1 MKYYPV
7 DLIEKD
13 TQEFDY
19 AIIED
24 FSRLLLRM
32 ESTNH
37 CNFKC
42 TFCPHP
48 IMKRIK
54 GFMNEELYQ
63 KVIDE
68 AAGLG
73 FVKLDL
79 RNFGEPI
86 IDKRLGKFAK
96 YAYGKGLNKIYIHT
110 NGYGL
115 SVKMLDEWGESGFSD
130 VNISL
135 SPKREFAKSR
145 PGTDVDRLFSDLE
158 KVMQSDS
165 KWKHILSVDYIK
177 TGLSSD
183 DEEKEFMD
191 WLEKFNFTK
200 RIDIDLHN
208 WAEGAA
214 TKFRQCHRL
223 WTSITVLWDG
233 RVSLCC
239 LDYEGDIEMG
249 DVNRQSLK
257 EIINGELYQEV
268 RKNHINGLF
277 LDKCSKCNMAEVKDL
292 GPKPTYSKID

>member
-1 MKYYPV
+1 
-7 DLIEKD
+7 
-13 TQEFDY
+13 
-19 AIIED
+19 
-24 FSRLLLRM
+24 
-32 ESTNH
+32 
-37 CNFKC
+37 
-42 TFCPHP
+42 
-48 IMKRIK
+48 
-54 GFMNEELYQ
+54 
-63 KVIDE
+63 
-68 AAGLG
+68 
-73 FVKLDL
+73 
-79 RNFGEPI
+79 
-86 IDKRLGKFAK
+86 
-96 YAYGKGLNKIYIHT
+96 
-110 NGYGL
+110 
-115 SVKMLDEWGESGFSD
+115 
-130 VNISL
+130 
-135 SPKREFAKSR
+135 
-145 PGTDVDRLFSDLE
+145 
-158 KVMQSDS
+158 MQSDS

-208 WAEGAA
+208 WAEGVA